1 MWVYLHFSDNVQGH
15 PLVRYFHIASK
26 SRLLQYFVNSDTA
39 SLKLYVMQTKL
50 RLLLKKKHKAFSHC
64 SFSREHGRPSMTQ
77 SLVFFSLEPV

>member
-50 RLLLKKKHKAFSHC
+50 RLLLKKNIRLSVIVHFHANM
-64 SFSREHGRPSMTQ
+64 GDP
-77 SLVFFSLEPV
+77 P